1 MKKEI
6 VLLLIV
12 LTLVCCGKKKNIDEI
27 EVDGQYA
34 LVVPTYLTLNNTID
48 MEHMRA
54 YGNEKL
60 GVTLLIGNDNK
71 KKLKEQT
78 NDHAIEQDMSTLIGY
93 SSYWMEHYLSPFQ
106 EIENIERETLLVNGM
121 PAVILYINGI
131 LNDKP
136 TTLAMAFIEG
146 KENNYQM
153 VSHYPT
159 NNNMELRNTIAG
171 MFETFREIE

>member
-1 MKKEI
+1 
-6 VLLLIV
+6 
-12 LTLVCCGKKKNIDEI
+12 
-27 EVDGQYA
+27 
-34 LVVPTYLTLNNTID
+34 
-48 MEHMRA
+48 MEH
-54 YGNEKL
+54 N
-60 GVTLLIGNDNK
+60 
-71 KKLKEQT
+71 
-78 NDHAIEQDMSTLIGY
+78 
-93 SSYWMEHYLSPFQ
+93 LSPVQ
-106 EIENIERETLLVNGM
+106 EIENIGRETLVVNGM
-121 PAVILYINGI
+121 PAVMLYINGI